1 MLFQLCVCRGSVWRC
16 HCRFTRLL
24 RPAPLVEGN
33 FADISFRGA
42 RNVSSRRC
50 LGIRGKSRRAGVFQS
65 GDAVESFHGFYVFFF
80 ESVRTDFAV
89 VANHFS
95 ARSCFST
102 CSLVFPKPFG
112 FYLNYS
118 FYLNEQFIARLC
130 AWKFDIVIQGNESRG
145 ENRIFFSFKAPRF
158 SRKSG
163 LKVLRELHLNLATGQ
178 KWTMTRRLFRLQVNF
193 FFIRPF
199 IFEKVNSTENNLL
212 NQRYILRRS

>member
-1 MLFQLCVCRGSVWRC
+1 MYHAKASKNTSRSTKSLQAINKATYSGTQLLHSTVGKLATKLQVRFTRTGFRSQDAFSFGTRFSTHVPSMHVDTRCNDSVFEMLFQLCVCRGSVWRC

-130 AWKFDIVIQGNESRG
+130 A
-145 ENRIFFSFKAPRF
+145 
-158 SRKSG
+158 
-163 LKVLRELHLNLATGQ
+163 
-178 KWTMTRRLFRLQVNF
+178 
-193 FFIRPF
+193 
-199 IFEKVNSTENNLL
+199 
-212 NQRYILRRS
+212 